1 MPLQSARAGV
11 TVGVSVRPSWVPGSR
26 RGHSPMPMTVGTGIP
41 TDMKLVPDKAR
52 QLERLGYDAV
62 SVGETQHNPF
72 LPLVLVAEH
81 TERLHFG
88 SSVAIAFPRVPH
100 VTANIAWD
108 LSKYS
113 GGRFILG
120 LGTQVKGHNERRF
133 SVPWAPPGPH
143 LRDYINCMRAIW
155 DSWQNGTKPEYE
167 GEYYQYKLT
176 SPFFNPGP
184 IEHPDI
190 PVIISAVNPFNARL
204 AGEVADGIAIHG
216 FSTFKYIR
224 EVLIPA
230 VHEGARRAGKDI
242 SKVHV
247 RGGGFIV
254 TAKTEAEVRAAKER
268 DRRRLSFYAST
279 RSYSNVMKL
288 HGWADEAAQL
298 HRLSIEGKWD
308 DMVGLITDEMMEEF
322 CVIGTWDELPAKMRE
337 KYAGINTQVNFSAE
351 PKNPDEEAQIKE
363 IIASL
368 KTIPAVGEV

>member
-1 MPLQSARAGV
+1 
-11 TVGVSVRPSWVPGSR
+11 
-26 RGHSPMPMTVGTGIP
+26 MPMTVGTGMT
-41 TDMKLVPDKAR
+41 TDMTLVPEKAR
-52 QLERLGYDAV
+52 QIERLGYDAV
-62 SVGETQHNPF
+62 SIGETSHNPF

-155 DSWQNGTKPEYE
+155 DSWQNGTKPNYE

-254 TAKTEAEVRAAKER
+254 TAKTEEELRGAKER

>member
-1 MPLQSARAGV
+1 
-11 TVGVSVRPSWVPGSR
+11 
-26 RGHSPMPMTVGTGIP
+26 MPMTVGSGIG
-41 TDMKLVPDKAR
+41 TDMRRIPETVRKL
-52 QLERLGYDAV
+52 EELGIDSV

-81 TERLHFG
+81 TERMRFAT
-88 SSVAIAFPRVPH
+88 SVAIAFPRVPH
-100 VTANIAWD
+100 ISANIAWD
-108 LSKYS
+108 LSAYS
-113 GGRFILG
+113 GGRFTLG

-155 DSWQNGTKPEYE
+155 DSWQNGTKPDYE

-190 PVIISAVNPFNARL
+190 PVIVSAVNPFNARL

-230 VHEGARRAGKDI
+230 VHEGARRAGKDL
-242 SKVHV
+242 SKVQV

-254 TAKTEAEVRAAKER
+254 TAKTEEELEKAKEIT
-268 DRRRLSFYAST
+268 RRRISFYAST
-279 RSYSNVMKL
+279 RSYGNVMKL
-288 HGWADEAAQL
+288 HGWADEAAHL
-298 HRLSIEGKWD
+298 HRLSVEGKWD

-322 CVIGTWDELPAKMRE
+322 CVMGTWDELPGKMRE
-337 KYAGINTQVNFSAE
+337 KYAGINTQISFPVDTR
-351 PKNPDEEAQIKE
+351 NPDEDAQIKE

-368 KTIPAVGEV
+368 KTIPALGD

>member
-1 MPLQSARAGV
+1 
-11 TVGVSVRPSWVPGSR
+11 
-26 RGHSPMPMTVGTGIP
+26 MPMTVGTGMT
-41 TDMKLVPDKAR
+41 TDMTLVPEKAR
-52 QLERLGYDAV
+52 QIERLGYDAV
-62 SVGETQHNPF
+62 SIGETSHNPF

-155 DSWQNGTKPEYE
+155 DSWQNGTKPNYE

-254 TAKTEAEVRAAKER
+254 TAKTEEELRGAKER

-298 HRLSIEGKWD
+298 HRMSIEGKWD

>member
-1 MPLQSARAGV
+1 
-11 TVGVSVRPSWVPGSR
+11 
-26 RGHSPMPMTVGTGIP
+26 MTVGTGMT
-41 TDMKLVPDKAR
+41 TDMTLVPEKAR
-52 QLERLGYDAV
+52 QVERLGYDAV
-62 SVGETQHNPF
+62 SIGETSHNPF

-155 DSWQNGTKPEYE
+155 DSWQNGTKPNYE

-254 TAKTEAEVRAAKER
+254 TAKTEEELRDAKER

-351 PKNPDEEAQIKE
+351 PKDPDEEAQIKE

>member
-1 MPLQSARAGV
+1 
-11 TVGVSVRPSWVPGSR
+11 
-26 RGHSPMPMTVGTGIP
+26 MPMTVGTGVG
-41 TDMKLVPDKAR
+41 TDMKTIPERAR
-52 QLERLGYDAV
+52 KLEELGYDSI
-62 SVGETQHNPF
+62 SVGETSHNPF

-81 TERLHFG
+81 TERMKFG

-100 VTANIAWD
+100 ISANIAWD
-108 LSKYS
+108 LSNYS
-113 GGRFILG
+113 GGRFVLG

-155 DSWQNGTKPEYE
+155 DSWQNGTKPDYE

-204 AGEVADGIAIHG
+204 AGEVCDGIAIHG
-216 FSTFKYIR
+216 FSTFRYIK

-230 VHEGARRAGKDI
+230 VHEGARRAGKDV
-242 SKVHV
+242 SQVQV

-254 TAKTEAEVRAAKER
+254 TGRTEEEVAAVKER
-268 DRRRLSFYAST
+268 SRRQLSFYAST

-288 HGWADEAAQL
+288 HGWADEAAHL
-298 HRLSIEGKWD
+298 HRLSVEGKWD

-322 CVIGTWDELPAKMRE
+322 CVIGTWDELPGRMRE
-337 KYAGINTQVNFSAE
+337 KYAGINTQISFSAD
-351 PKNPDEEAQIKE
+351 PKNPDEDEQIKE
-363 IIASL
+363 IIAEL
-368 KTIPAVGEV
+368 KTIPALGE

>member
-1 MPLQSARAGV
+1 VDSGDMHTIPDRVRKLEELGV
-11 TVGVSVRPSWVPGSR
+11 N
-26 RGHSPMPMTVGTGIP
+26 
-41 TDMKLVPDKAR
+41 
-52 QLERLGYDAV
+52 AV

-81 TERLHFG
+81 TREMEFAT
-88 SSVAIAFPRVPH
+88 SVAIAFPRVPH
-100 VTANIAWD
+100 ITANLAWD

-113 GGRFILG
+113 GGRFVLG

-155 DSWQNGTKPEYE
+155 DSWQLGTKPDYE

-190 PVIISAVNPFNARL
+190 KVIVSAVNPFNARL
-204 AGEVADGIAIHG
+204 AGEVCDGIAIHG

-230 VHEGARRAGKDI
+230 VHEGARRAGKNPADLQI
-242 SKVHV
+242 
-247 RGGGFIV
+247 RGGGMLATGRNEEEV
-254 TAKTEAEVRAAKER
+254 EAARKVVK
-268 DRRRLSFYAST
+268 RRISFYGST

-288 HGWADEAAQL
+288 HGWDDEAALL
-298 HRLSIEGKWD
+298 HRLSVEGKWE
-308 DMVGLITDEMMEEF
+308 DMVDVVTDEMVEEF
-322 CVIGTWDELPAKMRE
+322 AVVGTWDEIASEMRAT
-337 KYAGINTQVNFSAE
+337 YAGINTQIGFDVRPE
-351 PKNPDEEAQIKE
+351 NPDEEAQITE
-363 IIASL
+363 IIAEL
-368 KTIPAVGEV
+368 KNIPTVGEAVSS

>member
-1 MPLQSARAGV
+1 
-11 TVGVSVRPSWVPGSR
+11 
-26 RGHSPMPMTVGTGIP
+26 MPMTVGTGIP
-41 TDMKLVPDKAR
+41 TDMTHVPEKAR
-52 QLERLGYDAV
+52 QAERLGYDSV
-62 SVGETQHNPF
+62 SVGETAHNPF

-81 TERLHFG
+81 TQRLHFG

-100 VTANIAWD
+100 ISANIAWD

-155 DSWQNGTKPEYE
+155 DSWQNGSKPNYE

-184 IEHPDI
+184 IEHPEI

-230 VHEGARRAGKDI
+230 VHEGARRANKDL
-242 SKVHV
+242 SKLQI

-254 TAKTEAEVRAAKER
+254 TAKTEAEVQAAKER
-268 DRRRLSFYAST
+268 SRRQISFYAST

-308 DMVGLITDEMMEEF
+308 DMVGLITDDMMEEF
-322 CVIGTWDELPAKMRE
+322 CVIGTWDELPSKMRE
-337 KYAGINTQVNFSAE
+337 KYAGINTQVNFGAD

-363 IIASL
+363 IVASL

>member
-1 MPLQSARAGV
+1 
-11 TVGVSVRPSWVPGSR
+11 
-26 RGHSPMPMTVGTGIP
+26 MPMTVGTGIP
-41 TDMKLVPDKAR
+41 TDMTLIADKAR
-52 QLERLGYDAV
+52 QAERLGYDAI
-62 SVGETQHNPF
+62 SVGETAHNPF

-81 TERLHFG
+81 TQRLHFG

-100 VTANIAWD
+100 ISANIAWD

-155 DSWQNGTKPEYE
+155 DSWQNGTKPSYE

-230 VHEGARRAGKDI
+230 VHEGARRAGKDV

-254 TAKTEAEVRAAKER
+254 TARTEEEVRLAKER
-268 DRRRLSFYAST
+268 SRRQISFYAST
-279 RSYSNVMKL
+279 RSYSNVMKI

-298 HRLSIEGKWD
+298 HRMSIEGKWD
-308 DMVGLITDEMMEEF
+308 DMVSLITDEMMEEF
-322 CVIGTWDELPAKMRE
+322 CVIGTWDELPSKMRE
-337 KYAGINTQVNFSAE
+337 KYAGINTQVTLPIDART
-351 PKNPDEEAQIKE
+351 PDEEAQLRE
-363 IIASL
+363 IIAEL
-368 KTIPAVGEV
+368 KTIPSVGEV

>member
-1 MPLQSARAGV
+1 
-11 TVGVSVRPSWVPGSR
+11 
-26 RGHSPMPMTVGTGIP
+26 MTMLVGTGVDSGDMHTIP
-41 TDMKLVPDKAR
+41 DRVRKL
-52 QLERLGYDAV
+52 EELGVNAV

-81 TERLHFG
+81 TREMEFAT
-88 SSVAIAFPRVPH
+88 SVAIAFPRVPH
-100 VTANIAWD
+100 ITANLAWD

-113 GGRFILG
+113 GGRFVLG

-155 DSWQNGTKPEYE
+155 DSWQLGTKPDYE

-190 PVIISAVNPFNARL
+190 KVIVSAVNPFNARL
-204 AGEVADGIAIHG
+204 AGEVCDGIAIHG

-230 VHEGARRAGKDI
+230 VHEGARRAGKNPADLQI
-242 SKVHV
+242 
-247 RGGGFIV
+247 RGGGMLATGRNEEEV
-254 TAKTEAEVRAAKER
+254 EAARKVVK
-268 DRRRLSFYAST
+268 RRISFYGST

-288 HGWADEAAQL
+288 HGWDDEAALL
-298 HRLSIEGKWD
+298 HRLSVEGKWE
-308 DMVGLITDEMMEEF
+308 DMVDVVTDEMVEEF
-322 CVIGTWDELPAKMRE
+322 AVVGTWDEIASEMRAT
-337 KYAGINTQVNFSAE
+337 YAGINTQIGFDVRPE
-351 PKNPDEEAQIKE
+351 NPDEEAQITE
-363 IIASL
+363 IIAEL
-368 KTIPAVGEV
+368 KNIPTVGEAVSS

>member
-1 MPLQSARAGV
+1 
-11 TVGVSVRPSWVPGSR
+11 
-26 RGHSPMPMTVGTGIP
+26 MPMTVGTGVGA
-41 TDMKLVPDKAR
+41 DMSTVPERAR
-52 QLERLGYDAV
+52 MLERLGYDSI
-62 SVGETQHNPF
+62 SVGETSHNPF

-81 TERLHFG
+81 TEQMKFG
-88 SSVAIAFPRVPH
+88 TSVAIAFPRVPH
-100 VTANIAWD
+100 ITANLAWD

-113 GGRFILG
+113 GGRFVLG

-155 DSWQNGTKPEYE
+155 DSWQNGTKPNYE

-190 PVIISAVNPFNARL
+190 PVIVSAVNPFNARL
-204 AGEVADGIAIHG
+204 AGEVCDGIAIHG

-230 VHEGARRAGKDI
+230 VHEGARRAGKDL
-242 SKVHV
+242 SKVQV

-254 TAKTEAEVRAAKER
+254 TGRTEEEVAQARER
-268 DRRRLSFYAST
+268 SRRQISFYAST

-288 HGWADEAAQL
+288 HGWADEAAEL
-298 HRLSIEGKWD
+298 HRLSVEGKWD
-308 DMVGLITDEMMEEF
+308 DMVGLITDDMMEEF
-322 CVIGTWDELPAKMRE
+322 CVIGTWDELPGKMRE
-337 KYAGINTQVNFSAE
+337 KYAGINTQISFGAD
-351 PKNPDEEAQIKE
+351 PKNPDEEEQIKE
-363 IIASL
+363 IITEL
-368 KTIPAVGEV
+368 KQIPALGD